1 MNCGRIEE
9 RLPLFVSGDLA
20 PPEMDEMRRHIDS
33 CEACAG
39 LAALL
44 NEDASWLRRTGAPE
58 FDESELAALRSSV
71 NRRLDEEAAAPGL
84 LEMFTRF
91 LAWRPVIA
99 AAAII
104 LIALI
109 YLFSDRTTAPEE
121 PLIVRDAEIRDG
133 GVIEDPKPVKP
144 PPAKKQVKRTRRRP
158 AGDRMLAQAEPAQAT
173 PLRIEIQTTDPNI
186 RIIWLASTGQ

>member
-1 MNCGRIEE
+1 MNCGRMEE
-9 RLPLFVSGDLA
+9 RLPLFVSGDLS
-20 PPEMDEMRRHIDS
+20 PLEMDEVRRHIDS

-44 NEDASWLRRTGAPE
+44 NEDTSWLSETGAPA
-58 FDESELAALRSSV
+58 FDESELAVLRSSV

-84 LEMFTRF
+84 LEVFAGF
-91 LAWRPVIA
+91 LTWRPVLA

-104 LIALI
+104 LIALM
-109 YLFSDRTTAPEE
+109 YLLSGRTTAPEE

-133 GVIEDPKPVKP
+133 GVIEDPKPAKP
-144 PPAKKQVKRTRRRP
+144 PTAKKQVKRSRRRP
-158 AGDRMLAQAEPAQAT
+158 AGNRLLAQAEPGPAT
-173 PLRIEIQTTDPNI
+173 PLRIEIQTADPNI